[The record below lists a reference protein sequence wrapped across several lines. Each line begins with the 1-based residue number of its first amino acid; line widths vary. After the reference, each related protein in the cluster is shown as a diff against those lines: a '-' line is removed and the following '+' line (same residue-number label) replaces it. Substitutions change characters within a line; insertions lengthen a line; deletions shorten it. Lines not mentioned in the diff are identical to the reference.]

1 MLERLLIASIG
12 HHGDGIAETASG
24 PVFVPYSLP
33 GETVEAGREGS
44 RAEIVSIHKPSPDRI
59 EPFCPHFGTC
69 GGCAIQHW
77 REDKYR
83 AWKRDLVVT
92 ALSQA
97 GIETEVGE
105 LIDAHGEGRRRATL
119 HARRGGRQIL
129 TVGFSGRRSHTI
141 VPIDACPIF
150 APSMQHAI
158 PAAWK
163 IAEALESAGKPL
175 DLQFTAA
182 DNGLDVD
189 VRGTDALKPKVLMA
203 LAAIAAAE
211 KLTRITRHG
220 ELVAQHAEPF
230 VRIGKATI
238 PLPPGSFLQPTAK
251 GEETL
256 AALVLE
262 SAGKARHIADLF
274 SGIGTFALRL
284 AETARISAIDS
295 DAAAIAA
302 LKRGAAMPG
311 LKPVDAQSR
320 DLFRRPFTAKELSG
334 FDLAVLDPPRQGA
347 EAQAREFATSKVEKI
362 VYVSCNPASF
372 ARDARILLDA
382 KFKLTGLTPVDQF
395 KYSAHLEL
403 VGIFE
408 R

>member
-1 MLERLLIASIG
+1 MNETLVIVEMG
-12 HHGDGIAETASG
+12 HRGDGIAGTKSG

-33 GETVEAGREGS
+33 GETVEAERSGG
-44 RAEIVSIHKPSPDRI
+44 RAEIVSILERSPERI

-83 AWKRDLVVT
+83 AWKRELVVT
-92 ALSQA
+92 ALKQA
-97 GIETEVGE
+97 GVDAPVGE

-129 TVGFSGRRSHTI
+129 TVGFAGRRSHTI

-150 APSMQHAI
+150 APQMQRAI
-158 PAAWK
+158 PAAWR
-163 IAEALESAGKPL
+163 IAEALNSIGKPL

-182 DNGLDVD
+182 ENGLDVD
-189 VRGTDALKPKVLMA
+189 VRGTGALKPSVLA
-203 LAAIAAAE
+203 KLGIIAREENLA
-211 KLTRITRHG
+211 RITRHG
-220 ELVAQHAEPF
+220 EMVAQNAEPF
-230 VRIGKATI
+230 VNIGKANV
-238 PLPPGSFLQPTAK
+238 PLPPGSFLQPTVK

-256 AALVLE
+256 AALVLKA
-262 SAGKARHIADLF
+262 AGKAKTIADLF
-274 SGIGTFALRL
+274 SGIGTFSLRL
-284 AETARISAIDS
+284 AETARISAVDS
-295 DAAAIAA
+295 DAAAVAA

-311 LKPVDAQSR
+311 LKPVEAQAR
-320 DLFRRPFTAKELSG
+320 DLFRRPLLAQELSG

-347 EAQAREFATSKVEKI
+347 EAQAREFAKSKLEKI

-372 ARDARILLDA
+372 ARDAKILCDA
-382 KFKLTGLTPVDQF
+382 GFKLMRVTPVDQF
-395 KYSAHLEL
+395 RHSAHVEL
-403 VGIFE
+403 AGAFE